1 MLRLF
6 LSLPPIGYY
15 IIAALLV
22 AAGIFMQ
29 NSDNDARAERAE
41 ALAGQ
46 APELVALGDFTRA
59 DIGLANE
66 VNIAA
71 QINTD
76 YTYTL
81 YKGSERDSSARV
93 LWLLFDPEATGE
105 ERSVQAA
112 IMVREREA
120 QAFTEWLFKNANGMG
135 ALSPVFHINGIRKT
149 YAPYDE
155 VADDAISDENLIKA
169 PNFFYIEPFVNGRA
183 AGLAP
188 RADNDN
194 ALLNLAIFAAAVVA
208 AIGVLKTLWRRRR
221 SPAY

>member
-6 LSLPPIGYY
+6 FSLPPIGYF

-22 AAGIFMQ
+22 AAGNFVQ
-29 NSDNDARAERAE
+29 NVDNKTQAERAQ
-41 ALAGQ
+41 ALEGQ
-46 APELVALGDFTRA
+46 PPELVALGDFTRA

-71 QINTD
+71 QINTE

-93 LWLLFDPEATGE
+93 LWLLFDPEATGN

-112 IMVREREA
+112 IMVRQRDA
-120 QAFTEWLFKNANGMG
+120 DTFTEWLLNNVSEMG
-135 ALSPVFHINGIRKT
+135 DISPIFHINGIRKT
-149 YAPYDE
+149 VVPYDE
-155 VADDAISDENLIKA
+155 VADDAISDENLIKKA
-169 PNFFYIEPFVNGRA
+169 NFFYIEPFVNGRA

-188 RADNDN
+188 RSGNDN
-194 ALLNLAIFAAAVVA
+194 SLLHLAIVAALLVA
-208 AIGVLKTLWRRRR
+208 AIVVLKTLWRRRR
-221 SPAY
+221 RTV